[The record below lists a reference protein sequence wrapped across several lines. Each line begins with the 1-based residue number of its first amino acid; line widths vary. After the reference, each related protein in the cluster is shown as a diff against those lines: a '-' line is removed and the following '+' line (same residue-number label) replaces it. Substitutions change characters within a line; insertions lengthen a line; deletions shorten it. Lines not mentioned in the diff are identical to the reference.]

1 MASII
6 LSECSLN
13 LPVYGTG
20 NRSLKQLV
28 MSTATG
34 GRIAAGSRNV
44 TVVNALTDVSLTIK
58 AGDRVGLV
66 GHNGAGK
73 TSLLR
78 MLAGVFEPNR
88 GVLQI
93 DGRVSSL
100 IDVTLGMDQEA
111 TGYDNILIRGL
122 ILGLTRKRIRELTPE
137 IEDFSELGQYLSM
150 PVRTYSSGM
159 VLRLAF
165 SIATCIHPDIL
176 LMDEWLS
183 VGDAGFVKKAE
194 NRLKEL
200 VDRAS
205 ILVIASHNQRI
216 ISELCNVRVTLEHGR
231 VVCVERQEKI
241 LSCVEP
247 SGSEEYGHVQ

>member
-6 LSECSLN
+6 LQGCSLQ

-34 GRIAAGSRNV
+34 GRIAAGSRNI
-44 TVVNALTDVSLTIK
+44 TVVNALNDVSLTIG
-58 AGDRVGLV
+58 AGDRVGLI

-78 MLAGVFEPNR
+78 MLAGVYEPSR
-88 GVLQI
+88 GVLQVE
-93 DGRVSSL
+93 GKVTSL
-100 IDVTLGMDQEA
+100 IDVTLGMDHEA

-122 ILGLTRKRIRELTPE
+122 ILGLSRKRIRQLTPE
-137 IEDFSELGQYLSM
+137 IEAFSELGEYLSM

-165 SIATCIHPDIL
+165 SIVTCVHPDIL

-183 VGDAGFVKKAE
+183 VGDASFVRKAE
-194 NRLKEL
+194 ERLKAL
-200 VDRAS
+200 VDKAS
-205 ILVIASHNQRI
+205 ILVMASHNPAI
-216 ISELCNVRVTLEHGR
+216 ISELCNVHVTLERGQLVR
-231 VVCVERQEKI
+231 VERK
-241 LSCVEP
+241 
-247 SGSEEYGHVQ
+247 